1 MNIEDMSEQEKSKLL
16 CELLLWQPAVVKGV
30 GFCWIDENYELLLK
44 IDEYPSADNPPNLY
58 APENAALVA
67 RVMKWAIKPKDFFDF
82 VIGAQGFGL
91 DAVLYKAKEAGRI
104 E

>member
-1 MNIEDMSEQEKSKLL
+1 MNISEMSEQEKSKVL
-16 CELLLWQPAVVKGV
+16 CELLLWQPAVTNEH

-44 IDEYPSADNPPNLY
+44 VDEYPSADNPPNLY

-67 RVMKWAIKPKDFFDF
+67 RVIPASKSIS
-82 VIGAQGFGL
+82 IGL
-91 DAVLYKAKEAGRI
+91 DKIIYKAKEEGMI